1 MDDKDIAT
9 LILNLEKAIVKDY
22 GVALTEA
29 SNINLQNR
37 INTLF
42 DMGLTEH
49 RDLFDLMYNKGWYQ
63 LKTIESNKISEE
75 YNKLNGELN
84 NID

>member
-63 LKTIESNKISEE
+63 LKTVESNKISEE